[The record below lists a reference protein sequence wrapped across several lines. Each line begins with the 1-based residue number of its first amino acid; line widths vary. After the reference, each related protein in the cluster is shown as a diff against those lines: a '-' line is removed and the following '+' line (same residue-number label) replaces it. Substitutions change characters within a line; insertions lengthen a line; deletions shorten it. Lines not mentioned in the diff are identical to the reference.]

1 MERMSRA
8 EPRRIPKPEMEK
20 RRRDRINHS
29 LETLRLLLLENTND
43 EKLRN
48 PKVEKAEILESVVE
62 FLKAE
67 QEGAEQCACQP
78 KTPRRAS
85 DRSAQEKEITE
96 TPEYRVGICQCL
108 WHVGNFIALKNR
120 EHGRLAV
127 EKGLSLQKLSRPL
140 PPSSSIIL
148 GEMCSPPKHWQL
160 SKCRRQP
167 ATCPKQDCRFRPLTN
182 HILALG
188 PPKSEGPLLIPPRP
202 EATSNTIVWRP
213 WSQ

>member
-1 MERMSRA
+1 MKRMSRA

-120 EHGRLAV
+120 EHGRVAV
-127 EKGLSLQKLSRPL
+127 EKGLRKLFAVPDVLVETNTCKRSEVRLRHAPHSASGARIHTRDTL
-140 PPSSSIIL
+140 RASDAS
-148 GEMCSPPKHWQL
+148 HWPD
-160 SKCRRQP
+160 K
-167 ATCPKQDCRFRPLTN
+167 
-182 HILALG
+182 
-188 PPKSEGPLLIPPRP
+188 
-202 EATSNTIVWRP
+202 W
-213 WSQ
+213 